1 MILAQIPGADQ
12 AINAAVE
19 QGSWEAV
26 VLVVIMLSCVG
37 FLVYIVRTI
46 MTQAMAR
53 EERLAKRIDILEDY
67 IRTSLMQAMKEN
79 TQAMLGLTVQNTE
92 NTKALTDLIEAL
104 HTTRICFATGDQQA
118 KLVETIANRVVREI
132 GKTGA

>member
-1 MILAQIPGADQ
+1 
-12 AINAAVE
+12 
-19 QGSWEAV
+19 
-26 VLVVIMLSCVG
+26 
-37 FLVYIVRTI
+37 
-46 MTQAMAR
+46 
-53 EERLAKRIDILEDY
+53 
-67 IRTSLMQAMKEN
+67 MQAMKEN